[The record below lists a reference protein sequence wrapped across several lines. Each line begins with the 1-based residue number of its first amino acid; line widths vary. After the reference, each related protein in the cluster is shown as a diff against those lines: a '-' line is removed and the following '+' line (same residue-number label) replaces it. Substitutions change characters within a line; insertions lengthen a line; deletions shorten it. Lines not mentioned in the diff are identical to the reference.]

1 LHAKTEINA
10 KILSLLYPTTPSG
23 GVFKKKFK
31 KILKYPATPSGG
43 VFKILKKKWKST
55 PQVQVAGIM
64 RTNFRHFLGYP
75 ATPSG
80 GVPESRVF
88 LQFFVKVGQF

>member
-1 LHAKTEINA
+1 MHAKTETNA
-10 KILSLLYPTTPSG
+10 KILSLLYPATSSG
-23 GVFKKKFK
+23 EVFK